1 MSPCHPWTRRSTD
14 VRFRYRVARPCQL
27 LGQGLRVGSSGLSS
41 RTVRETA
48 SDNRLTSSFNHDP
61 RRPRRRVCSVVG
73 QLFRRGEASP
83 TRPLSPYRL
92 ERTWRGGETFAYID
106 RQFSARTNP
115 RDAFRLPFPGREVD
129 ASLSP
134 LPVPIPT
141 LVYPSRARCRGFL
154 YSSVFLRFTICLRRG
169 FSTVG
174 DKVTHDF
181 GSFRITS
188 LFRVQFLIQ
197 FNLLLTDDSFLFFFK
212 SFFKNVFVSTYM
224 YQNDIC

>member
-1 MSPCHPWTRRSTD
+1 MAHLDLLSRSRLGVRVHRLISIVPLPPLDQTFNRRSTD

-141 LVYPSRARCRGFL
+141 LVYPLTSALPRLSLFERVPPFYDLPTSGIFYGRGQ
-154 YSSVFLRFTICLRRG
+154 SDTR
-169 FSTVG
+169 
-174 DKVTHDF
+174 
-181 GSFRITS
+181 FRIVS
-188 LFRVQFLIQ
+188 NYI
-197 FNLLLTDDSFLFFFK
+197 
-212 SFFKNVFVSTYM
+212 FVSRSIL
-224 YQNDIC
+224 NSI